1 MRWRGIGQHNLALK
15 GPDEPRWILCHSC
28 LTGINVSD
36 SGSAY
41 LVSTIAQVF
50 MEACP
55 CTKFQKVI
63 LFDRT
68 SVPCKPLSCH
78 FFLCKDARCHNT
90 EFGKSLPSFFIPT
103 FYESAHTMVE
113 YFNNRQN
120 ATHGSEGT
128 HILKMHLQ

>member
-15 GPDEPRWILCHSC
+15 RPDEPRWILCHSC

-63 LFDRT
+63 LFDGT

-90 EFGKSLPSFFIPT
+90 EFALPSLFLLFTKVLTQWSSTSIIDKC
-103 FYESAHTMVE
+103 S
-113 YFNNRQN
+113 
-120 ATHGSEGT
+120 THGSEGT